1 MMIRRIL
8 TVAKWEMLKSRS
20 TLSPKSIAVSIIL
33 IIILLLSSV
42 ATSEYGLQIDE
53 GIYIVATS
61 GGPLLPVLESDHRF
75 SIVTVADEEGRY
87 LLQSGSVDLFIA
99 EDTVFSRN
107 TRKSNSALNALESS
121 TKKYRERELWIQSD
135 ADNFYDAFPV
145 WVETHYLEREQT
157 FFMVGEQERIDDGFE
172 EERSGTGGIS
182 ESNVSLP
189 SRFDTPMRYR
199 RSGMTD
205 IFVPPDNITTPSQL
219 SPPIPFESVL
229 LSFMFIFPM
238 YFITQFYSAS
248 IMSERVNRRCELL
261 LASPV
266 RRSEIVIGKMLPY
279 LAITL
284 VTVIGISL
292 FLSDPVTSLYILTL
306 LFPVTLFF
314 LAIAFFT
321 AILARSFKELT
332 FVSVFFATAMSSY
345 LFLPAMFMNVP
356 TISAISP
363 MTFVVKLLEGED
375 FAITEYLFSTVPF
388 YLTSFA
394 LIAFSTFIFRE
405 EDLFTQKPVLSKA
418 LDVVEASLSRKHPY
432 ASIFILSIVFI
443 PFAFMAE
450 LMMLTLFFNVPLP
463 YSLILFMI
471 FIALI
476 EEMLK
481 SIGIVALFSRK
492 VIEPKTKNA
501 LVLAFLSALGFFIGE
516 KGLIIVTLVP
526 LLASPFG
533 LIMFGRLLFPLVLHT
548 VTVMIPAVGMRYY
561 GVRRYPAFLILS
573 VLVHSAYNLVISWG
587 VLFG

>member
-1 MMIRRIL
+1 MIRRIL

-33 IIILLLSSV
+33 IIILLLASV
-42 ATSEYGLQIDE
+42 ATSEYGLQMDE
-53 GIYIVATS
+53 GIYVVAIS
-61 GGPLLPVLESDHRF
+61 GDILVPVLESDHRF
-75 SIVTVADEEGRY
+75 NIVTVTEEDGRR
-87 LLQSGSVDLFIA
+87 LLQSGKVDLFIS

-107 TRKSNSALNALESS
+107 TRKSNSALNALEST

-145 WVETHYLEREQT
+145 WVETQYIVREQT
-157 FFMVGEQERIDDGFE
+157 FFMLGEQERRERDLEDDE
-172 EERSGTGGIS
+172 EYGAEGIA
-182 ESNVSLP
+182 ESDVSLP
-189 SRFDTPMRYR
+189 SRKDNPMVFR
-199 RSGMTD
+199 RTGVAD
-205 IFVPPDNITTPSQL
+205 IFVPPENITTPSQL

-238 YFITQFYSAS
+238 YFVTQFYSAS

-284 VTVIGISL
+284 LTVSGISL
-292 FLSDPVTSLYILTL
+292 FLSDLVTTLNILTL

-363 MTFVVKLLEGED
+363 MTFVVKLLEGEE
-375 FAITEYLFSTVPF
+375 FATIEYLFSTVPF
-388 YLTSFA
+388 YLTAIA

-405 EDLFTQKPVLSKA
+405 EDLFTQKPVISKTM
-418 LDVVEASLSRKHPY
+418 DVIEASLSKRHPY
-432 ASIFILSIVFI
+432 ISIFVLSIVFI

-463 YSLILFMI
+463 YSLILFML

-492 VIEPKTKNA
+492 LIEPTTKNA
-501 LVLAFLSALGFFIGE
+501 LILAFLSALGFFIGE

-533 LIMFGRLLFPLVLHT
+533 LIMFGRLLFPLILHT
-548 VTVMIPAVGMRYY
+548 VTVIIPAVGMRYY
-561 GVRRYPAFLILS
+561 GVRRYPIFLIIS
-573 VLVHSAYNLVISWG
+573 VLVHSAYNLIISWG

>member
-1 MMIRRIL
+1 
-8 TVAKWEMLKSRS
+8 
-20 TLSPKSIAVSIIL
+20 
-33 IIILLLSSV
+33 
-42 ATSEYGLQIDE
+42 
-53 GIYIVATS
+53 
-61 GGPLLPVLESDHRF
+61 SDHRF
-75 SIVTVADEEGRY
+75 KIVTVTEEEGRR
-87 LLQSGSVDLFIA
+87 LFKSGNTDLFIS
-99 EDTVFSRN
+99 EDKVFSRN
-107 TRKSNSALNALESS
+107 TRKSNSALNALEST
-121 TKKYRERELWIQSD
+121 TKIFRERELWIQSD

-145 WVETHYLEREQT
+145 WVETQYLAREQT
-157 FFMVGEQERIDDGFE
+157 FFMLGEPESRDDE
-172 EERSGTGGIS
+172 SLEDEQRSGTEGIT
-182 ESNVSLP
+182 ESDVSLP
-189 SRFDTPMRYR
+189 SRSDIPMMYR
-199 RSGMTD
+199 RTGVAD
-205 IFVPPDNITTPSQL
+205 IFVPPENITTPSQL

-238 YFITQFYSAS
+238 YFVTQFYSAS

-284 VTVIGISL
+284 ITVTGISL
-292 FLSDPVTSLYILTL
+292 FLSDSVTTLYILTL

-375 FAITEYLFSTVPF
+375 FALFEYLFSTVPF

-405 EDLFTQKPVLSKA
+405 EDLFTQKPVISKA
-418 LDVVEASLSRKHPY
+418 MDVVEASLSKSHPFV
-432 ASIFILSIVFI
+432 SIFILSIVFI

-476 EEMLK
+476 EEFFK
-481 SIGIVALFSRK
+481 SIGIAALFSRK
-492 VIEPKTKNA
+492 MVEPTTKNA
-501 LVLAFLSALGFFIGE
+501 IVLAFISALGFFIGE

-526 LLASPFG
+526 LLTSPFG
-533 LIMFGRLLFPLVLHT
+533 LIMFGRLLFPLILHT
-548 VTVMIPAVGMRYY
+548 VTVIIPALGVRYY
-561 GVRRYPAFLILS
+561 GIRRYPIFLVIS
-573 VLVHSAYNLVISWG
+573 VLVHSAYNLIITWG
-587 VLFG
+587 VIFG